1 MSGWRQVDS
10 KRDMATRKCLIK
22 GKILIKFKI
31 LIDVLKMEDQ
41 LGTPD
46 VVITRSEKTAL
57 IVYLTSC

>member
-1 MSGWRQVDS
+1 MSGWWQVDS
-10 KRDMATRKCLIK
+10 KRDMANRKCLIK
-22 GKILIKFKI
+22 GKILINFKI